1 MTQTV
6 PDDTGLLEQAAARVD
21 AAVAAANKLEPTA
34 QAVATELKHAIE
46 AFHKLALTTIVRRL
60 KQDPHGKAILFELVE
75 DPAVYALLLM
85 HGIVRADPVTRAR
98 RVLDDARPYMQSHG
112 GDAELVDVRDGVAY
126 VRLHG
131 SCNGCSLSAFTL
143 RKHVEEALL
152 RAVPEITRLEVV
164 TDQAT
169 PAILRAE
176 AQEMPAVEKGWLRG
190 PAVTE
195 VPPGQMVSITT
206 ERGSVLIVNFANRL
220 SAYRNACA
228 HQGRPLNDGILD
240 PITGTLTCRWHGFCF
255 DLQSGECL
263 TAPQAQL
270 EPFPLRVVDGII
282 WVRPQ

>member
-1 MTQTV
+1 MTQSLTV
-6 PDDTGLLEQAAARVD
+6 ANELEQAAARVD
-21 AAVAAANKLEPTA
+21 AAVAAVAKLEPAAQTA
-34 QAVATELKHAIE
+34 ATELKQAIE

-60 KQDPHGKAILFELVE
+60 KQDPRGKELLLELVE
-75 DPAVYALLLM
+75 DPAVYALLVM
-85 HGIVRADPVTRAR
+85 HGIVRADPLTRAR
-98 RVLDDARPYMQSHG
+98 RVLDGARPYMQSHG
-112 GDAELVDVRDGVAY
+112 GDAELVDVCDGVAY

-152 RAVPEITRLEVV
+152 REVPEITRLEVV
-164 TDQAT
+164 NDQAT

-176 AQEMPAVEKGWLRG
+176 AQEVPAIEKGWVRG
-190 PAVTE
+190 PAVAK
-195 VPPGQMVSITT
+195 VPPGQMVSFAS
-206 ERGSVLIVNFANRL
+206 ERGSVLIVNLANRL

-228 HQGRPLNDGILD
+228 HQGRPLDGGMLD
-240 PITGTLTCRWHGFCF
+240 PDAGTLTCPWHGFCF
-255 DLQSGECL
+255 DVQSGECL

>member
-1 MTQTV
+1 MTQSLTTA
-6 PDDTGLLEQAAARVD
+6 DELEQAAARVD
-21 AAVAAANKLEPTA
+21 AAVAAVAKLEPAAQTA
-34 QAVATELKHAIE
+34 ATELKQAIE

-60 KQDPHGKAILFELVE
+60 KQDPRGKELLLELVE
-75 DPAVYALLLM
+75 DPAVYALLVM
-85 HGIVRADPVTRAR
+85 HGIVRADPLTRAR
-98 RVLDDARPYMQSHG
+98 RVLDGARPYMQSHG

-152 RAVPEITRLEVV
+152 REVPEITRLEVV
-164 TDQAT
+164 NDQAT

-176 AQEMPAVEKGWLRG
+176 AQEAPAAEKGWVRG

-195 VPPGQMVSITT
+195 VPPGHMVSFAT
-206 ERGSVLIVNFANRL
+206 ERGSVLIVNLANRL

-228 HQGRPLNDGILD
+228 HQGRLLDGGMLD
-240 PITGTLTCRWHGFCF
+240 PDAGTLTCPWHGFCF
-255 DLQSGECL
+255 DVQSGECL

-270 EPFPLRVVDGII
+270 EPFPLRVVDGMI

>member
-1 MTQTV
+1 MTQSLTTA
-6 PDDTGLLEQAAARVD
+6 DELEQAAARVD
-21 AAVAAANKLEPTA
+21 AAVAAVAKLEPAAQTA
-34 QAVATELKHAIE
+34 AAELKQAIE

-60 KQDPHGKAILFELVE
+60 KQDPRGKELLLELVE
-75 DPAVYALLLM
+75 DPVVYALLVM
-85 HGIVRADPVTRAR
+85 HGIVRADPLTRAR
-98 RVLDDARPYMQSHG
+98 RVLDGARPYMQSHG

-152 RAVPEITRLEVV
+152 REVPEITRLEVV
-164 TDQAT
+164 NDQAT

-176 AQEMPAVEKGWLRG
+176 AQEAPAIEKGWLRG
-190 PAVTE
+190 PAVAE
-195 VPPGQMVSITT
+195 VPPGQMVSVAT
-206 ERGSVLIVNFANRL
+206 ERGSVLIVNLANRL

-228 HQGRPLNDGILD
+228 HQGRPLDGGMLD
-240 PITGTLTCRWHGFCF
+240 SDAGTLTCPWHGFCF
-255 DLQSGECL
+255 DVQSGECL